1 MLPSS
6 RCSHWGLSIGYFKPR
21 IGCAVVRY
29 SLTRS
34 LNERQLTAAFC
45 LHLTP
50 VCYVSLTVSLRWCG
64 MSFLWATDCAAAKV
78 WNELCAID
86 CAAAQV
92 WDEFASLVKD
102 DTEFGWLHGDLEM
115 LSAPP

>member
-1 MLPSS
+1 
-6 RCSHWGLSIGYFKPR
+6 
-21 IGCAVVRY
+21 
-29 SLTRS
+29 
-34 LNERQLTAAFC
+34 
-45 LHLTP
+45 
-50 VCYVSLTVSLRWCG
+50 